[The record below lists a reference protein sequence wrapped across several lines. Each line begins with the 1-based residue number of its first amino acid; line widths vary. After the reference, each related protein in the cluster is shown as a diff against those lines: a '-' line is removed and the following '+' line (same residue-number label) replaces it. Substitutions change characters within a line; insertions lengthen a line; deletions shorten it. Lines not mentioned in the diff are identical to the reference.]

1 MPNAIV
7 NTDGSSNAIFLSVA
21 EERGHHIETVITI
34 NHIEF
39 TTIEGD
45 FNDLQIGTNAS
56 LANGKVSVVTT
67 SLKIT
72 PAENSKV
79 VFALKGAKKAPV
91 NEDDLEFNE
100 DLIVIHNMTYD
111 LF

>member
-7 NTDGSSNAIFLSVA
+7 NTDGSNNAIFLSVV

-39 TTIEGD
+39 TTIDGD
-45 FNDLQIGTNAS
+45 FKDLQIGTNAS
-56 LANGKVSVVTT
+56 LANVKISLVTT
-67 SLKIT
+67 SLKTT

-79 VFALKGAKKAPV
+79 VFALTGAKEAPV
-91 NEDDLEFNE
+91 NANDLEFNE